1 MPPELTHHPSP
12 QKPSSSAVDPKG
24 QGRRRAGKTSEHI
37 GDVPRTPPTDS
48 GIRDIFSLHAAPHLS
63 RSVLLLTRSD
73 ALCSDR
79 SFLLLGNVQNTL
91 GRFEHHLKALNPSK
105 KSMEICGSKAVS
117 VYKGP
122 GASPS
127 PPKKA
132 CRRLFKTV
140 SFLVL
145 SVCTGRSHDLEDRLP
160 LNVWKN
166 KEPSMY
172 IGFIPSQTHL
182 LIQYHGC
189 LHFRSVM
196 CSSFEILADRN
207 RAR

>member
-1 MPPELTHHPSP
+1 MPGAPFVA
-12 QKPSSSAVDPKG
+12 SSC
-24 QGRRRAGKTSEHI
+24 
-37 GDVPRTPPTDS
+37 
-48 GIRDIFSLHAAPHLS
+48 
-63 RSVLLLTRSD
+63 SVHSD

-91 GRFEHHLKALNPSK
+91 GRFEHHLKACQWRSAAQRLSPSTRDL
-105 KSMEICGSKAVS
+105 
-117 VYKGP
+117 
-122 GASPS
+122 ASPS
-127 PPKKA
+127 PQKKA

-172 IGFIPSQTHL
+172 ITHL
-182 LIQYHGC
+182 LIQYHWC